1 MSPSGNADSANSSE
15 VTLPEPRGDPARGTA
30 VVAGAERLFCQSLV
44 TTIERRF
51 TVLDTATTLRDAEQ
65 ALDWHQP
72 QLSVL
77 VVDPPF
83 PDVSLLDTC
92 TRLIGRHPMTS
103 ALLIF
108 RERRPQDLVMACQQG
123 ARALFDTTITVEQL
137 VHGLERLIGGEVVMQ
152 QEILRDMMQAPA
164 ESNGAEP
171 THQPLTPIQTR
182 MLTLLAEGHTSK
194 EIANLMNVTTASVN
208 HNLERASQRLGTR
221 HRAEAVARALRLGLI
236 T

>member
-1 MSPSGNADSANSSE
+1 MSTHVNGTDLGASLPAPRTGADA
-15 VTLPEPRGDPARGTA
+15 VGGTA
-30 VVAGAERLFCQSLV
+30 VVAGAERLICQSLV

-51 TVLDTATTLRDAEQ
+51 TVLDTATTLTEAER
-65 ALDWHQP
+65 ALALHQP

-83 PDVSLLDTC
+83 PDVSLPDMC
-92 TRLIGRHPMTS
+92 TRLVGRHPMTC

-108 RERRPQDLVMACQQG
+108 RSRRPQDLVVACRHG
-123 ARALFDTTITVEQL
+123 ARALFDTTITAEQL

-152 QEILRDMMQAPA
+152 PEILHDLMRVPA
-164 ESNGAEP
+164 EPDGARP
-171 THQPLTPIQTR
+171 GLQPLTPIQTR
-182 MLTLLAEGHTSK
+182 MLALLAAGHTSK
-194 EIANLMNVTTASVN
+194 EIATLMNVTTASVN

-236 T
+236 S